1 MTVDKVWVRVCTLTD
16 LPEGRAV
23 NLHVNGQRLVVARE
37 GESAYVVQGYCT
49 HMLYALKDAAV
60 KDCTITCP
68 LHGSQFDLR
77 TGAVLHWPLPDLA
90 EAKARKMLR
99 TFETEVRDGEVYLSW
114 AASSPDKVRVRL

>member
-1 MTVDKVWVRVCTLTD
+1 MTVDKVWVRVCALTD

-37 GESAYVVQGYCT
+37 GDLAYIVQGYCT

-60 KDCTITCP
+60 ESCTITCP

-77 TGAVLHWPLPDLA
+77 TGSVLHWPLPDLE

-99 TFETEVRDGEVYLSW
+99 TFETQVRDGDIYLNW
-114 AASSPDKVRVRL
+114 AANSPDKVRVRL